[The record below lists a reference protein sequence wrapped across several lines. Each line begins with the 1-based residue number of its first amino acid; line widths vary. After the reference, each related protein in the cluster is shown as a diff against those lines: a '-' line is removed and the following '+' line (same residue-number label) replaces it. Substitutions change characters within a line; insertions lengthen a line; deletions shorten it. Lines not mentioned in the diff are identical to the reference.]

1 MHIHTHRHPHPTPH
15 TYVVNVAPVFREDQ
29 QALLDLVVAGDRD
42 VGPCDRKLPNR
53 SVELRII
60 HHEVARAPT
69 HKVALRK
76 AKTQRNQYKSQR
88 ALFGS
93 GVQDDAPL

>member
-1 MHIHTHRHPHPTPH
+1 MHTYTHRHPHPTPH
-15 TYVVNVAPVFREDQ
+15 TYVVNVTPVYREDQ

-42 VGPCDRKLPNR
+42 VGACDRKLPNR
-53 SVELRII
+53 SAQLRII

-76 AKTQRNQYKSQR
+76 AKTQRNQPKSQR
-88 ALFGS
+88 AELGS
-93 GVQDDAPL
+93 GAQDDAPL